1 MFRVDA
7 QPSRREPAEAVPYP
21 LRVAAAVAWR
31 LLAVAGAL
39 TLIGY
44 VLIQLRVVAIALAIA
59 LLLTAGLVPLVDW
72 LARRR
77 VPRGL
82 ATAVV
87 MVAGLSGFGG
97 LLVFVIQAFVAGLPD
112 LRRQVSSSVEALRR
126 FLEAGPFGL
135 PPVNLDTLLNQIS
148 SAVSSNTGTVT
159 SGALST
165 ALNVGEFLSG
175 LILAIFALIIFLYSG
190 GSIWRFLLKL
200 VPQTVRREVDVAG
213 QRSFA
218 SLVGYARATIL
229 VAVVDA
235 VGIGIGLLAVG
246 APLVIPLTALVFLAA
261 FVPVV
266 GAVVSGA
273 LAVLVVLVANGL
285 VPALIVLGVVLG
297 VQQLE
302 GNVLQPLLL
311 GRAVQLNALAV
322 VLAVSVGAVL
332 AGITGA
338 LLAVPLLAALNS
350 GIRSLAGGDV
360 APEEVDPTDP
370 TEGQPP
376 PTDGL
381 PDEQR
386 AGQDRPGVD
395 DRAGGD
401 GSGVDDRAGGDGSEV
416 AADPQPE
423 SR

>member
-1 MFRVDA
+1 M
-7 QPSRREPAEAVPYP
+7 PYP
-21 LRVAAAVAWR
+21 FRVAAAVCWR
-31 LLAVAGAL
+31 FLAVVGAL
-39 TLIGY
+39 TVIGY
-44 VLIQLRVVAIALAIA
+44 VLVQLRVVAIALAIA
-59 LLLTAGLVPLVDW
+59 LLLTAGLVPLVEW
-72 LARRR
+72 LTRRR

-87 MVAGLSGFGG
+87 VVGGLAGFGG

-112 LRRQVSSSVEALRR
+112 LRQQVRSSVEALRD
-126 FLEAGPFGL
+126 FLEGGPFGL
-135 PPVNLDTLLNQIS
+135 PPVNFDTLLNQIS

-175 LILAIFALIIFLYSG
+175 LVLAIFALIIFLYSG

-200 VPQTVRREVDVAG
+200 VPAPVRSDVDVAG
-213 QRSFA
+213 QRSFTT
-218 SLVGYARATIL
+218 LVGYARATIL

-246 APLVIPLTALVFLAA
+246 APLVIPLTALIFLAA
-261 FVPVV
+261 FVPIV

-285 VPALIVLGVVLG
+285 IPALIVLGVVLG

-302 GNVLQPLLL
+302 GNVLQPLIL
-311 GRAVQLNALAV
+311 GRAVQLDALAV
-322 VLAVSVGAVL
+322 VLAVAVGAVL

-350 GIRSLAGGDV
+350 GIRSLTRGDA
-360 APEEVDPTDP
+360 APEAVDHSDP
-370 TEGQPP
+370 AEGQPP
-376 PTDGL
+376 R
-381 PDEQR
+381 PDDAAAPE
-386 AGQDRPGVD
+386 A
-395 DRAGGD
+395 DRAGEVGTE
-401 GSGVDDRAGGDGSEV
+401 GEPAGGT
-416 AADPQPE
+416 DPKHE
-423 SR
+423 SG

>member
-1 MFRVDA
+1 MTRVNEK
-7 QPSRREPAEAVPYP
+7 PSRREPVEAVPYP
-21 LRVAAAVAWR
+21 LRVAAAVCWR
-31 LLAVAGAL
+31 FLAVAAAL
-39 TLIGY
+39 TVIGY
-44 VLIQLRVVAIALAIA
+44 VLIQLRVVAISLAIA
-59 LLLTAGLVPLVDW
+59 LLLAAGLVPLVDG

-87 MVAGLSGFGG
+87 VVGGLAGFGG

-112 LRRQVSSSVEALRR
+112 LRRQVGSSVEALRR
-126 FLEAGPFGL
+126 FLDSGPFGL
-135 PPVNLDTLLNQIS
+135 PPLNLDTLLNRIS

-165 ALNVGEFLSG
+165 AMNVGEFLSG
-175 LILAIFALIIFLYSG
+175 LALAIFALIILLYSG
-190 GSIWRFLLKL
+190 ASTWQFLLKL
-200 VPQTVRREVDVAG
+200 IPEPVRPNVDVAG

-246 APLVIPLTALVFLAA
+246 APLVIPLTALVFLSA

-273 LAVLVVLVANGL
+273 VAVLVVLVANGL
-285 VPALIVLGVVLG
+285 VPALVVLGVVLG

-302 GNVLQPLLL
+302 GNVLQPLIL

-338 LLAVPLLAALNS
+338 LLSVPLLAALNA
-350 GIRSLAGGDV
+350 GIRSLASEDV
-360 APEEVDPTDP
+360 APDAVDNTDP
-370 TEGQPP
+370 GEALPP
-376 PTDGL
+376 PPADEAPATSDDRGAEDET
-381 PDEQR
+381 DEQLED
-386 AGQDRPGVD
+386 ASVPKHEKG
-395 DRAGGD
+395 
-401 GSGVDDRAGGDGSEV
+401 
-416 AADPQPE
+416 
-423 SR
+423 